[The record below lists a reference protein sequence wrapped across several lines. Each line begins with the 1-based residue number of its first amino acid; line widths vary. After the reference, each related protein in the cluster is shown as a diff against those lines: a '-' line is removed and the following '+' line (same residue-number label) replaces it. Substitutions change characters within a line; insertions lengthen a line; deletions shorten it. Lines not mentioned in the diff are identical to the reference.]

1 MLCQIIQFNA
11 SPPSPDQERKS
22 SAPDSAPSST
32 HFQRLSFATAA
43 LIKSGAV
50 ACFTSPLNR
59 RWSSSK
65 GHLHQ
70 LVGHQQPPSSFST
83 AHYISHF
90 AWRFSTPRPPTQA
103 LIHSPQPSTS
113 FTPTVPVQPP
123 RQSSRQRGLLPN
135 LTTTILA
142 VRRTSATEG
151 VGESKQPTFSPKH
164 QTGLILPLQPSDPFN
179 LLLLQTTLISSP
191 PPTLLPNSNQIRHQ
205 LSRSL
210 KSKTAATMVGGP
222 KEFGGTKA
230 FKPLVQRDVIVS
242 FGPPEIIVL
251 SLKFHHSRSSAHYH
265 FDIIII
271 QYFRLLK

>member
-1 MLCQIIQFNA
+1 MLHPPLPTRLDLCSSFLSSCWCLA

-164 QTGLILPLQPSDPFN
+164 QTGLILPLQPSEPFN

-205 LSRSL
+205 LFPTQAWYLSSL
-210 KSKTAATMVGGP
+210 LPGS
-222 KEFGGTKA
+222 E
-230 FKPLVQRDVIVS
+230 PLI
-242 FGPPEIIVL
+242 L
-251 SLKFHHSRSSAHYH
+251 S
-265 FDIIII
+265 
-271 QYFRLLK
+271 